1 MKYLFRQFFAIF
13 FPSYLQSNYSIF
25 SRSPSVNTSYLI
37 LLKSLLTDKRL
48 RKKNLTFCV
57 RELFTDYR
65 AVYEIMWKKYGRAGQ
80 ATDGNI
86 IHCMRIIYLI
96 PKTIIFGKWEGVV
109 GTGWSWL
116 RIGTGG
122 GRLWVR

>member
-13 FPSYLQSNYSIF
+13 FPSYLQSNFSIF

-37 LLKSLLTDKRL
+37 LFKSLLTDKRL

-65 AVYEIMWKKYGRAGQ
+65 AIYEIMWKKNMVER
-80 ATDGNI
+80 
-86 IHCMRIIYLI
+86 
-96 PKTIIFGKWEGVV
+96 
-109 GTGWSWL
+109 GTTQMA
-116 RIGTGG
+116 I
-122 GRLWVR
+122 